1 MSRVSVIIPTYNY
14 GRFLG
19 AALESVLGQ
28 APDTPEVIVVDDAST
43 DDTRSVVEKSP
54 QVRYFRQ
61 AHLGVAAAR
70 NRGAAEAG
78 GEFLCFL
85 DSDDQLVPGALRGHT
100 AFLDAHPDVDAVVG
114 GWVYTDASGTALPQT
129 GRIPAGPVTARQ
141 IVREGCQPAT
151 PGTALI
157 RREAFER
164 AGGFDGTVSPAED
177 LDFWINVAAS
187 GGRIVGVERP
197 AVRMR
202 VHEGSATTQVE
213 RMTRQITIVYERFC
227 AADEGGGTLS
237 ASALF
242 YTRVALA
249 AACWQGGQRERWRA
263 HLLEPLLETSSAW
276 ESPETFMHLAYLLLP
291 NGWRAPSVLHTR
303 SSEVAEGLCDALEIL
318 ETGPSR
324 TRRRAAAGFV
334 ALADLYWASGR
345 TDAARRALRRAL
357 AEYPMALRF
366 PRVTSMLL
374 KNVLPARVLDRIRSL
389 RQASSGRQAA
399 PDA

>member
-1 MSRVSVIIPTYNY
+1 VIIPTYNY

-19 AALESVLGQ
+19 ATLESVLAQ
-28 APDTPEVIVVDDAST
+28 APETPEVIVVDDAST
-43 DDTRSVVEKSP
+43 DDTRSVVERFP
-54 QVRYFRQ
+54 QVRYFHQ

-78 GEFLCFL
+78 GEFFCFL
-85 DSDDQLVPGALRGHT
+85 DSDDQLISGALHGHV

-114 GWVYTDASGTALPQT
+114 GWVYVDASGVSLPQT
-129 GRIPAGPVTARQ
+129 GRIPAGPVTAEQ

-151 PGTALI
+151 PGTALV
-157 RREAFER
+157 RREAFEQV
-164 AGGFDGTVSPAED
+164 GGFDGTVSPAED
-177 LDFWINVAAS
+177 LDFWIHVAAS
-187 GGRIVGVERP
+187 GGRIVGVER
-197 AVRMR
+197 AAMRMR

-213 RMTRQITIVYERFC
+213 RMARQATIVYERFC
-227 AADEGGGTLS
+227 AAEDRVGTLS

-249 AACWQGGQRERWRA
+249 AAYWQRGQRERWRA
-263 HLLEPLLETSSAW
+263 HLLDPLVETSTAW
-276 ESPETFMHLAYLLLP
+276 ESPEIFVRLAWLLLP
-291 NGWRAPSVLHTR
+291 NGWRATSVLR
-303 SSEVAEGLCDALEIL
+303 ARLSEVAEGLCDAIETL

-334 ALADLYWASGR
+334 ALADLYWASAR
-345 TDAARRALRRAL
+345 TDTARRVLRRAL

-366 PRVTSMLL
+366 PRVSSMLL
-374 KNVLPARVLDRIRSL
+374 KSLLPAPVLGRIRSL
-389 RQASSGRQAA
+389 RHASSGQQAA